1 MQTAQLELSPKGP
14 FSMDANG
21 GFEDDEAALRYAIA
35 LSLQDGAGAGQGN
48 PSTSDDPIQL
58 SSDDEDEDDLEK
70 PPVYRPSHR
79 LRQQDEMQ
87 GTKRE
92 EKREEV
98 KPSSPAAQ
106 QQPAQPAQSGLAALG
121 LDRKK
126 MEEERLARLGKRKAP
141 DSEQVSQDRN
151 RRPKTVSASPGEA
164 ASAYHCA
171 GGGCIPC
178 VPLDRGPAVNE
189 SRPPVHAHVHASAS
203 SHLRRFALAKGRR
216 EEDMGRGLPTRRG
229 PSQDRRNTP
238 KGPATVGHHQLL
250 DEAHVY
256 RVRIQR
262 STGMSAT
269 IVTDAPSCFSRSHTP
284 LSQRKEIE
292 ANAPNE
298 NVRFCFPTMLPMGS
312 MHSKLQLLRFPNHL
326 RIVVPSGNFVPY
338 DWGRRGLR
346 RMCEAPPTM
355 PIPPACAAAASLTA
369 VQVVFIIDLPKVQT
383 PEAAAANKLT
393 MFGEELCYFLTAQGL
408 DKGLVTSLTK
418 YDFSETSRYAFV
430 HTMGS
435 GGTHVDDGW
444 KRTGYCGLGR
454 AVSALGLNTPSLI
467 DIDLVISS
475 LGSVNHELLC
485 ALYYAAQG
493 DDGQKVLRER
503 TSKAKAKMAVAKHEL
518 SSAILDN
525 HFRIYFPSHDTVA
538 QSRGGPRS
546 AGTICAQSKWWDSA
560 TFPRDLIYDYKNVRA
575 GLLLHSKMMLVRGQD
590 PHGAPAAWGYVGSA
604 NLSESAWGRLT
615 SDKKTGKPKLS
626 CRNWECGVVIPAT
639 EQGVGGV
646 PANKTSPFDL
656 SVFLGSIP
664 VPIVATGHD
673 NYGRTR
679 SKRPWLFL
687 GN

>member
-1 MQTAQLELSPKGP
+1 
-14 FSMDANG
+14 MDVNG

-35 LSLQDGAGAGQGN
+35 LSLQDGAGAAGQGN

-79 LRQQDEMQ
+79 LRQQGDMQ
-87 GTKRE
+87 DTKRKE
-92 EKREEV
+92 EEEEEEV

-106 QQPAQPAQSGLAALG
+106 QQAAQPAQSGLAALG

-141 DSEQVSQDRN
+141 DSEQDSQDRN
-151 RRPKTVSASPGEA
+151 RRPKTVSASPWEQLQHTTATALVEGAFRASPSTGAPLSTSQGRPSPSMPMPTPTPLPLPPPTRGLRWPKGVVKKTWA
-164 ASAYHCA
+164 AGFPPAGDQVKIDEILQKDQLQLAIISSFQWDDEWMLSKINVSRTKLMCIAY
-171 GGGCIPC
+171 
-178 VPLDRGPAVNE
+178 
-189 SRPPVHAHVHASAS
+189 AS
-203 SHLRRFALAKGRR
+203 S
-216 EEDMGRGLPTRRG
+216 E
-229 PSQDRRNTP
+229 Q
-238 KGPATVGHHQLL
+238 
-250 DEAHVY
+250 
-256 RVRIQR
+256 
-262 STGMSAT
+262 
-269 IVTDAPSCFSRSHTP
+269 
-284 LSQRKEIE
+284 QRKEIE

-298 NVRFCFPTMLPMGS
+298 NVRFCFPPMLPMGS

-338 DWGRRGLR
+338 DWGETGA
-346 RMCEAPPTM
+346 MEN
-355 PIPPACAAAASLTA
+355 
-369 VQVVFIIDLPKVQT
+369 VVFIIDLPKVQT
-383 PEAAAANKLT
+383 PDAAAANKLT

-418 YDFSETSRYAFV
+418 YDFSETNRYAFV

-435 GGTHVDDGW
+435 GSTHVDDSW
-444 KRTGYCGLGR
+444 KRTVVLTLGSPGYCGLGR

-503 TSKAKAKMAVAKHEL
+503 TSKAKAKTTVAKHEL
-518 SSAILDN
+518 SPAILDD

-560 TFPRDLIYDYKNVRA
+560 TFPRDLIYDYKNVRD
-575 GLLLHSKMMLVRGQD
+575 GLLLHSKMMLVRRQD
-590 PHGAPAAWGYVGSA
+590 SNGGPAAWGYVGSA

-626 CRNWECGVVIPAT
+626 CRNWECGVVIPAA
-639 EQGVGGV
+639 EQGVESI
-646 PANKTSPFDL
+646 PANKTSSFDL

-664 VPIVATGHD
+664 VPIVAIGDD
-673 NYGRTR
+673 NYGRTM

>member
-1 MQTAQLELSPKGP
+1 
-14 FSMDANG
+14 MDANG

-79 LRQQDEMQ
+79 LRQQDDMQ

-92 EKREEV
+92 EEEEV

-106 QQPAQPAQSGLAALG
+106 QQTTQPAQSGLAALG

-141 DSEQVSQDRN
+141 DSEQDSQDRN
-151 RRPKTVSASPGEA
+151 RRPRTVSASPGKQLQHATALVEGA
-164 ASAYHCA
+164 FRASPST
-171 GGGCIPC
+171 G
-178 VPLDRGPAVNE
+178 VPLSTSQGRPSMPMPMSMPLPLPPPTSGGLRWPKGVVRKTWAAGFHPQGTK
-189 SRPPVHAHVHASAS
+189 SRSTKYSKRTSYSWPLSAPCCSQWDDEWMLSKINVSRTKLMCIAYAS
-203 SHLRRFALAKGRR
+203 S
-216 EEDMGRGLPTRRG
+216 D
-229 PSQDRRNTP
+229 Q
-238 KGPATVGHHQLL
+238 
-250 DEAHVY
+250 
-256 RVRIQR
+256 
-262 STGMSAT
+262 
-269 IVTDAPSCFSRSHTP
+269 
-284 LSQRKEIE
+284 QRKEIE
-292 ANAPNE
+292 ANVPNE

-338 DWGRRGLR
+338 DWGETGAMENVRNPSHH
-346 RMCEAPPTM
+346 AY
-355 PIPPACAAAASLTA
+355 PPACAAAASLTA
-369 VQVVFIIDLPKVQT
+369 MQVVFIIDLPKVQT
-383 PEAAAANKLT
+383 PDAAAANKLT

-418 YDFSETSRYAFV
+418 YDFSETNRYAFV
-430 HTMGS
+430 HTIRADP
-435 GGTHVDDGW
+435 GGP
-444 KRTGYCGLGR
+444 GYCGLGR

-503 TSKAKAKMAVAKHEL
+503 TSKAKAKTAVAKHEL
-518 SSAILDN
+518 SSATLDD

-560 TFPRDLIYDYKNVRA
+560 TFPRDLIYDYKNVRD
-575 GLLLHSKMMLVRGQD
+575 GLLLHSKMMLVRGQG
-590 PHGAPAAWGYVGSA
+590 PNGVPAAWGYVGSA

-615 SDKKTGKPKLS
+615 SDRKTGKPKLS

-639 EQGVGGV
+639 EQGVGSV
-646 PANKTSPFDL
+646 PTNETSPFDM

-664 VPIVATGHD
+664 VPIVATGDD

-687 GN
+687 EN